1 MKTFKLRVTI
11 MIGII
16 FFIVPQMIV
25 ASDKRLKKDLS
36 FDDLL
41 VKGKYQ
47 FSNEAVVTVEQD
59 KILDSLLGVRKDFKD
74 RIKRSA
80 ERH

>member
-1 MKTFKLRVTI
+1 MGGITFLMIPQVTMATGKKL
-11 MIGII
+11 
-16 FFIVPQMIV
+16 Q
-25 ASDKRLKKDLS
+25 KDLS

-59 KILDSLLGVRKDFKD
+59 KVLDSLLGVRKDFKD

>member
-1 MKTFKLRVTI
+1 MKIFKLKI
-11 MIGII
+11 IIIGITFLMI
-16 FFIVPQMIV
+16 PQVTM
-25 ASDKRLKKDLS
+25 ATGKKLQKDLS
-36 FDDLL
+36 FEDLL

-59 KILDSLLGVRKDFKD
+59 KVLDSLLGVRKDFKD

>member
-1 MKTFKLRVTI
+1 MKTFKLMVIIVTFLAI
-11 MIGII
+11 
-16 FFIVPQMIV
+16 PQIAM
-25 ASDKRLKKDLS
+25 ATSKKLQKDLS

-59 KILDSLLGVRKDFKD
+59 KVLDSLLGVRKDFKD